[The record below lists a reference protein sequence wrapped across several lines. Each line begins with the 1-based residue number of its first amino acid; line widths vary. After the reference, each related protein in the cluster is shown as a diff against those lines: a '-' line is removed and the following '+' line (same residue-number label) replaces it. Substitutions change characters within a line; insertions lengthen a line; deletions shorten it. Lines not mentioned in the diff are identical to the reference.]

1 VQKNFGHDRESAV
14 AAAFKV
20 VEKRLRQ
27 SVDAPH
33 AYGSQLIKDAL
44 DPDKGVLTD
53 RNKSRQEQEGLYAL
67 FTGAMRFVRNPRSH
81 RFLDEADNQLDI
93 KLIYL
98 ADLLLRVLPKAESA

>member
-1 VQKNFGHDRESAV
+1 M
-14 AAAFKV
+14 

-67 FTGAMRFVRNPRSH
+67 FTGAMRFARNPRSH